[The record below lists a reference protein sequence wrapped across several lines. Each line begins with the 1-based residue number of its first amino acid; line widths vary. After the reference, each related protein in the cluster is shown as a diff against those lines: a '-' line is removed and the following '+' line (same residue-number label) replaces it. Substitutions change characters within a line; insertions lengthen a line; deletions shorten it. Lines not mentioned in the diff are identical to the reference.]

1 VTGAI
6 VAMLA
11 MLCAALGSSAL
22 VPRTVVER
30 APERLERLIPKDMPG
45 WREAPSSAALVSLIT
60 TDEGDVTSMQRSYDD
75 SLLRSFWS
83 ADGRQMML
91 AIAYDQVQREERR
104 VHRPELCYVSQG
116 FQILYDEPATFHL
129 RRGGSRNIEGRR
141 MLTRQGA
148 RIEAVSF
155 WIRTGDRF
163 SQNPWHSRLY
173 VVSEGLAG
181 RLHDGILVR
190 VSEIIA
196 NPSEA
201 DASFARQAQ
210 FLDDFVGQLDGP
222 AARFIASSPDA
233 AS

>member
-1 VTGAI
+1 MGAI

-11 MLCAALGSSAL
+11 MLCAALGSMAL
-22 VPRTVVER
+22 VPRTVVEK
-30 APERLERLIPKDMPG
+30 APDRLERLVPRDLG
-45 WREAPSSAALVSLIT
+45 EWREAPSSAPPVSLFT
-60 TDEGDVTSMQRSYDD
+60 LDEKNANLLQRSYDD
-75 SLLRSFWS
+75 SLLRSFWNS
-83 ADGRQMML
+83 DGRQMML
-91 AIAYDQVQREERR
+91 AIAYDGIQREEDR
-104 VHRPELCYVSQG
+104 VHRPELCYLGQG
-116 FQILYDEPATFHL
+116 FQILFDEPATFFLHQSAP
-129 RRGGSRNIEGRR
+129 RRIEGRR

-148 RIEAVSF
+148 RIEAVSY
-155 WIRTGDRF
+155 WIRMGDSF

-210 FLDDFVGQLDGP
+210 FLDDLVGRLDGP
-222 AARFIASSPDA
+222 AARFIASFPGA